1 MSFTFK
7 FLSAHRRVGMS
18 RGCPVPTADCSAA
31 RPRPCLRSH
40 SRQAFMRKTATIR
53 RQRRAP
59 PPRPDLM
66 SAGHFFMETIS
77 KTKCD
82 CRAVF
87 TFFCRH
93 PFSLS
98 SCPGSRKREARR
110 NGENATEKNF
120 GWAWVVGGQG
130 NQHPAEAET
139 YRCHWSLRPAQVINQ
154 GR

>member
-7 FLSAHRRVGMS
+7 FLSAHRRVVMS
-18 RGCPVPTADCSAA
+18 CGCPVPTADCSAA

-59 PPRPDLM
+59 APRPDLM

-93 PFSLS
+93 PFSPLIQAH
-98 SCPGSRKREARR
+98 GRERQGEMVKMPPRR
-110 NGENATEKNF
+110 ISVGL
-120 GWAWVVGGQG
+120 GWWGGREPSTLQKQRLTG
-130 NQHPAEAET
+130 
-139 YRCHWSLRPAQVINQ
+139 HWSLRPAQVINQ